1 MPSRLGS
8 TQQRSWRNGECRTTE
23 DVGRLFEH
31 YRDEARLFAEMVG
44 DLPQRPTPA
53 SRPTTTIV
61 LPGRSR
67 PRPPARA

>member
-44 DLPQRPTPA
+44 DLPQRPAP
-53 SRPTTTIV
+53 RPT
-61 LPGRSR
+61 
-67 PRPPARA
+67 PREARRRDAGMVFGTGG